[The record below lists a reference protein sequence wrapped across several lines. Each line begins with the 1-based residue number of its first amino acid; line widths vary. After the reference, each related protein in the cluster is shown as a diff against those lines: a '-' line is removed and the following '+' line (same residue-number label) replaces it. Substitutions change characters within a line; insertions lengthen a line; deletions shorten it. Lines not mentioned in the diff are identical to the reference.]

1 MVTEGVR
8 SGGRFPVNMKALG
21 QLYNLTF
28 NPENGDHALMVPSP
42 GPGDWFMFAFVN
54 ERTNQDYVQK
64 TTSLRCSTWLR
75 SEAEYQLER
84 DVFHLY
90 PERHRHTK
98 LMLFHNVERPQTY
111 K

>member
-1 MVTEGVR
+1 MCVITASRPPQAAGA
-8 SGGRFPVNMKALG
+8 RFTQPKDHSLAGSCTNNKYISLQNAEWS
-21 QLYNLTF
+21 TF
-28 NPENGDHALMVPSP
+28 KL
-42 GPGDWFMFAFVN
+42 
-54 ERTNQDYVQK
+54 Q

-75 SEAEYQLER
+75 SDAEYQLER

-90 PERHRHTK
+90 PERHKHTK